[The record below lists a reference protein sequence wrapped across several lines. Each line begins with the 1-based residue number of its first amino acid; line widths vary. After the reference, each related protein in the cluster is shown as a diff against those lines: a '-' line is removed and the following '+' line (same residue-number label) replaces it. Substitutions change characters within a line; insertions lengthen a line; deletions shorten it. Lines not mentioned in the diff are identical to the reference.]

1 MTRRLTYRQILDQL
15 NKYKYAEG
23 YSFTEISRRTGVPR
37 NTVARMFNGDPV
49 SVLVF
54 FKVLEGLKFDCTITE
69 Y

>member
-1 MTRRLTYRQILDQL
+1 MTYKQVLNQL
-15 NKYKYAEG
+15 NKHKYAEG

-54 FKVLEGLKFDCTITE
+54 FKVLDGLNFEFKLEEF
-69 Y
+69 